1 MESRYLHLFRERL
14 SEIGFPED
22 ITDQMEHFTEQ
33 PGVLLPLRHRAKYDG
48 NVVNY
53 TIFALRKPDDWK
65 LQYEVARVDVSLRR
79 PVEIPALVVHG
90 IDVWALDGRM
100 AAQDWTD
107 ESRFTEQHRE
117 LLKELWKLSEN
128 AHPDGVEM
136 REMLVLKHLSDT
148 AFGEHLPQIEAI
160 RARHEIQHSFNVPGQ
175 IAFSAMQMYN
185 LLAGRPVAVDVP
197 DEFGQQVTKW
207 IGRDNSIQ
215 ELSGGPVLTI
225 YESSVNFDVKAAL
238 LRTRYAEFL
247 SDQEVVD
254 AVESFRQGNSTLI
267 GASMVGRDDEV
278 FLVAE
283 PWNDRVREDYGLM
296 KALGKAAEESIEGR
310 IAHQPADKEELIA
323 NLEKILVASGFVNF
337 SRTHVRSA
345 IFYGDNEFELKC
357 DLFYGPDKLRC
368 RIEIEYR
375 GGFEEYDV
383 RSVYA
388 ALTKQIKLPAET
400 PSGTDMEEIER
411 RLSEINWEQGDFIDS
426 RASRLRRL
434 DTVERGVQIMVDDL
448 LEYLSAESFMLPDGV
463 TLKEKLLYKYWIDTP
478 NAKHIPNL
486 ERVRRALTYEG
497 RFDQFSFMHVDADRI
512 YQLLN
517 GQVVSRNFAEDET
530 IRRAYLV
537 MHEIGNS
544 RFVQWLPGPTE
555 DLLVKLLEDR
565 VPGFRESADRE
576 EVLKDLLV
584 GKEVWVAETR
594 GEERNFRLR
603 LVKDDWRIS
612 LSVFP
617 KHDRFSAES
626 YVRLGK
632 LADRLRIMG
641 FGGSSNLVFKMFDNG
656 IEKFAIEKNLEMG
669 DRAKIKANIEFS
681 AASGNYILSSV
692 EIAIVKEINIPTV
705 QNDWTEDL
713 EADMRMIDWSK
724 EDYYQWGNDFHDVT
738 PAGNLTSYMEAGETL
753 QLLEQLYE
761 SDNPSDK
768 WKAEALISKYLLLT
782 PNETFGFDKD
792 PFRNRFL
799 VEFTFDQEDLLR
811 LDMIAMYN
819 LVDGRAVY
827 TGRKNDGTEE
837 WYKIDFVDSKPIL
850 RAVSST
856 NSEKILAEIGLLE
869 APEGFDAQWVIESF
883 RHGDA
888 IDIHVAV
895 DGQVRRI
902 PIFFDVSAEKLV
914 IEADRSAADIG
925 PFLSSH
931 PNWVQRSNWR
941 DIGQV
946 RDFSVHPAPIDQKA
960 LQSVMDQLNT
970 WGFDKTAESEVKL
983 ALQVGYP
990 EFALTL
996 RKDFGDAVADVVFAF
1011 RPTGRLEPSLVSYDF
1026 TLTAPD
1032 GRRISFEVGGE
1043 GSPLMTLNL
1052 AKNVAMGRPV
1062 LLSADDL
1069 SGHWFAIG
1077 TIPVGGNGRVKLKE
1091 VAFQQSE
1098 LIRQIDKMPIKNIN
1112 SKETRSQ
1119 IYVFLMKGDPAPV
1132 TWMREGKEIPGVLIM
1147 DPQDRRVKV
1156 QFNDGGQSLGP
1167 VRRPGEEEG
1176 RGNGRGVR

>member
-1 MESRYLHLFRERL
+1 MESRYLLLFRERL

-22 ITDQMEHFTEQ
+22 IADQMEHFTEQ
-33 PGVLLPLRHRAKYDG
+33 PGVLLPLRYRAKYEG

-79 PVEIPALVVHG
+79 PVDIPAMVVHG
-90 IDVWALDGRM
+90 IDVQVLDRRM
-100 AAQDWTD
+100 AAEDWTD
-107 ESRFTEQHRE
+107 DGRFTEQQRD

-128 AHPDGVEM
+128 AHPEGIQL
-136 REMLVLKHLSDT
+136 REKLVLKHLADSE
-148 AFGEHLPQIEAI
+148 FGERLPQIEAI
-160 RARHEIQHSFNVPGQ
+160 RARHEIQRSFNSPGQ
-175 IAFSAMQMYN
+175 IAFSSMQMYN
-185 LLAGRPVAVDVP
+185 LLAGRPVAVDLP

-207 IGRDNSIQ
+207 IGTDASSQ
-215 ELSGGPVLTI
+215 EISGGPVLTM

-238 LRTRYAEFL
+238 LRTRYAEYL
-247 SDQEVVD
+247 SDQEVAY
-254 AVESFRQGNSTLI
+254 AVESLKQGNSTLV

-283 PWNDRVREDYGLM
+283 PWNDRVKEDYGQM
-296 KALGKAAEESIEGR
+296 KALAKAAGESIESR
-310 IAHQPADKEELIA
+310 IAQQSPEKEELIA
-323 NLEKILVASGFVNF
+323 NLEKILVASGFGNF
-337 SRTHVRSA
+337 SRQNVRSA

-357 DLFYGPDKLRC
+357 DLFYGSDKLRC
-368 RIEIEYR
+368 TIEIEYR

-388 ALTKQIKLPAET
+388 SLTKEIKLPAET
-400 PSGTDMEEIER
+400 PTGTDMEEIER
-411 RLSEINWEQGDFIDS
+411 RLSEINWEQGDFIDP

-434 DTVERGVQIMVDDL
+434 DTVERGVQMMVDDL

-463 TLKEKLLYKYWIDTP
+463 TLKEKLLYKYWVDTP

-517 GQVVSRNFAEDET
+517 GQVVSRNFVEGET
-530 IRRAYLV
+530 LRRAYLV
-537 MHEIGNS
+537 MHETGNR
-544 RFVQWLPGPTE
+544 RFIQWLPGPTE
-555 DLLVKLLEDR
+555 EGLIKLLEDR
-565 VPGFRESADRE
+565 VPGFRESVDRE
-576 EVLKDLLV
+576 EVLKDLFV
-584 GKEVWVAETR
+584 GKEVWFAEMQ
-594 GEERNFRLR
+594 GEEWDYRLR
-603 LVKDDWRIS
+603 LVKDDWRVS

-617 KHDRFSAES
+617 KHDQFSPDS

-632 LADRLRIMG
+632 LADRLRFMG
-641 FGGSSNLVFKMFDNG
+641 FGDASNLVFRMFDNG
-656 IEKFAIEKNLEMG
+656 IEKFAIEKNLEIG
-669 DRAKIKANIEFS
+669 DRAKIKANILFS
-681 AASGNYILSSV
+681 AASGEYILSSV
-692 EIAIVKEINIPTV
+692 QIALVKEINIPLIG
-705 QNDWTEDL
+705 NDWTKDL

-724 EDYYQWGNDFHDVT
+724 ADYYQWGNDLHDVT

-753 QLLEQLYE
+753 QLVGQLYE
-761 SDNPSDK
+761 SDNPADK
-768 WKAEALISKYLLLT
+768 WKAEALISKYLLFT

-792 PFRNRFL
+792 LFRNRFL
-799 VEFTFDQEDLLR
+799 VEFTFNQEDLFR
-811 LDMIAMYN
+811 FDMMAMYN

-827 TGRKNDGTEE
+827 TGRKSDGTEE
-837 WYKIDFVDSKPIL
+837 WYKLDFVDSKPAL
-850 RAVSST
+850 RAISSA
-856 NSEKILAEIGLLE
+856 NSEKSLAEIGLLE
-869 APEGFDAQWVIESF
+869 APKGFDAQWVIESF
-883 RHGDA
+883 RHGNA
-888 IDIHVAV
+888 IDIQVAV

-914 IEADRSAADIG
+914 IEAEKSAAEIG

-941 DIGQV
+941 DVGQV
-946 RDFSVHPAPIDQKA
+946 RDFSVHPAPIDHRA
-960 LQSVMDQLNT
+960 LKNVMDQLNT
-970 WGFDKTAESEVKL
+970 WGFDKSAESQVKV

-1011 RPTGRLEPSLVSYDF
+1011 RPTGRMDPSLVSYDF
-1026 TLTAPD
+1026 TLTTPD
-1032 GRRISFEVGGE
+1032 GRRISFEVGGHC
-1043 GSPLMTLNL
+1043 SPLMTLNS
-1052 AKNVAMGRPV
+1052 AKNVAAGRPV

-1069 SGHWFAIG
+1069 SGHWFAMSR
-1077 TIPVGGNGRVKLKE
+1077 IPVGDDGRVKLNE

-1098 LIRQIDKMPIKNIN
+1098 LIQQIEKMPIKNID

-1119 IYVFLMKGDPAPV
+1119 IYICLMKGDPAPII
-1132 TWMREGKEIPGVLIM
+1132 WMREGKGMPGVLII

-1156 QFNDGGQSLGP
+1156 QFNDSGRSLGP
-1167 VRRPGEEEG
+1167 DQRPGEEEG
-1176 RGNGRGVR
+1176 RGNSRGIR